1 MASRHNQERHERKIM
16 PDLSTRYMN
25 LTLKNPVIIAS
36 SGLTKTVDKIKAGE
50 KAGAGAVVLKSMFE
64 EVLAREDFNL
74 ADDTHYHA
82 EVYDYLRA
90 ELEMQYGPR
99 DYCDLIQEAKKAV
112 QIPVIASI
120 NCVSAKWWP
129 NFAVQIEKA
138 GADALELNIFKTAT
152 EVTENSA
159 AVEKLYFD
167 ILTEVKAR
175 VKIPVA
181 LKIGCNFSALP
192 NFTAE
197 LDKQGVNALVLFNR
211 FTEPDIDI
219 DKLELKTAFEFS
231 APWEMYRTL
240 RWTAL
245 LSGKLKCDIA
255 ATTGIRNG
263 ADVIKMLLAGAATV
277 QLGSVLYQKGLEVIP
292 EILKDLSEWMEK
304 HKFNQIG
311 DFRGKLS
318 FTRTQTP
325 EGYLRAQFLEKIRG
339 VE

>member
-1 MASRHNQERHERKIM
+1 MCERKSM

-36 SGLTKTVDKIKAGE
+36 SGLTKTLDKIRAGE
-50 KAGAGAVVLKSMFE
+50 NAGAGAVVLKSMFE
-64 EVLAREDFNL
+64 EVLAGKDFNL
-74 ADDTHYHA
+74 ADDTHYHS
-82 EVYDYLRA
+82 EVYDYLRS
-90 ELEMQYGPR
+90 ELELQYGPR
-99 DYCDLIQEAKKAV
+99 DYCDLIQETKKAV

-129 NFAVQIEKA
+129 NFAVQIEKS
-138 GADALELNIFKTAT
+138 GADALELNVFTTAT
-152 EVTENSA
+152 DTAVNSA
-159 AVEKLYFD
+159 ALEKLYFD
-167 ILTEVKAR
+167 ILAEVKAK

-181 LKIGCNFSALP
+181 LKIGSYFTALP
-192 NFTAE
+192 NFAAA

-219 DKLELKTAFEFS
+219 DKLELKTTFEYS

-255 ATTGIRNG
+255 ATTGIRSG

-277 QLGSVLYQKGLEVIP
+277 QLCSILYQKGFDVIP
-292 EILKDLSEWMEK
+292 QIIKDLSAWMEK
-304 HKFNQIG
+304 HKFSKID

-318 FTRTQTP
+318 FARTQNP
-325 EGYLRAQFLEKIRG
+325 EGYLRAQFMEKIRG